1 MTQILIENLNKI
13 PLLGFAAA
21 CTAGILYPLDWI
33 MGIRLAKE
41 DELEG
46 LDLTGIR
53 YSLSHP
59 MKKVFFLAHGESWE
73 VAASRAVHNLVKKV
87 LEEEGINRDKP
98 DDNGSFELHYTP
110 TNSCH
115 KSITIPLSTRQTSID
130 CETEEQFWKK
140 CTPIT
145 DQ

>member
-46 LDLTGIR
+46 LDLTGIIE
-53 YSLSHP
+53 
-59 MKKVFFLAHGESWE
+59 FF
-73 VAASRAVHNLVKKV
+73 
-87 LEEEGINRDKP
+87 D
-98 DDNGSFELHYTP
+98 
-110 TNSCH
+110 H
-115 KSITIPLSTRQTSID
+115 KIR
-130 CETEEQFWKK
+130 KK
-140 CTPIT
+140 CWVF
-145 DQ
+145 